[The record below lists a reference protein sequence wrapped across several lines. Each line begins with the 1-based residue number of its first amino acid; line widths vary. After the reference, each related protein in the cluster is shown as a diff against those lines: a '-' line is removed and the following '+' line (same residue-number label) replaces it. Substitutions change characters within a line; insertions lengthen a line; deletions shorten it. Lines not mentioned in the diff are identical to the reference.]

1 MPNRIIKDT
10 IHTSDTVN
18 QMTDFQ
24 FRLWVNLIT
33 YVDDYGRGDARPAII
48 KGICF
53 PLRERLSN
61 ADISKALREL
71 AGMGCVTLYEVDGK
85 PYLCFPTW
93 ESHQNIRN
101 KKSRYPGPEDGN
113 LQAIDINCNQLQSI
127 ASNCSR
133 NPIQSESNP
142 NPNTNRGSR
151 FAPPT
156 IDEVKAYCEER
167 KNGID
172 AQHFVDYYS
181 RQGWMLS
188 NGRKMKDWK
197 ATVRTWESREK
208 KTPTVTKKSGAAYGG
223 QPDPAVARAAYLKLC
238 EELGEDPEATV

>member
-10 IHTSDTVN
+10 IHTSDTIN
-18 QMTDFQ
+18 RMTDFQ

-61 ADISKALREL
+61 ADISKALQDL

-101 KKSRYPGPEDGN
+101 KKSKFPGPEDGI
-113 LQAIDINCNQLQSI
+113 LQTIDINCNQLQAI
-127 ASNCSR
+127 TGKCSR

-142 NPNTNRGSR
+142 NPNTNRGTR

-156 IDEVKAYCEER
+156 LDDVAAYCRER
-167 KNGID
+167 KNTVDPQRFI
-172 AQHFVDYYS
+172 DYYTS
-181 RQGWMLS
+181 NGWMVGK
-188 NGRKMKDWK
+188 NHMKDWK
-197 ATVRTWESREK
+197 AAVRQWESREK
-208 KTPTVTKKSGAAYGG
+208 PKKGALEYYGG
-223 QPDPAVARAAYLKLC
+223 NHHKPDELVLRSIRELM
-238 EELGEDPEATV
+238 EEEGA